1 MATGSTDIVCV
12 STGTLTEM
20 QTRHDALSAIGIES
34 RVVGEYLTAGLGTT
48 MPGTVELWVHRAD
61 VGSAETALRGEQR
74 PAVPEFADIRVVGLD
89 DERSTRADPALSLFD
104 VHFQLSA
111 LPPIGWSRFVRGAL
125 EAHGVAGR
133 QGWAH
138 SRFFVVRC
146 AIDEV
151 EAVLNALRPLFVQ
164 VNQAYREWAAREAHA
179 RADEAAFD
187 QRFGDQLR
195 DLKSQLKFD

>member
-1 MATGSTDIVCV
+1 MTTGSRDIVCV
-12 STGTLTEM
+12 STGTLLDVRA
-20 QTRHDALSAIGIES
+20 RHDALSAAGIES
-34 RVVGEYLTAGLGTT
+34 RVVGDIPAAGLGADV
-48 MPGTVELWVHRAD
+48 PAGVELWVHRVD
-61 VGSAETALRGEQR
+61 VGTAETALRSAGA
-74 PAVPEFADIRVVGLD
+74 PAGAEFADIRVVGLD

>member
-1 MATGSTDIVCV
+1 MTTGSTDIVSV

-61 VGSAETALRGEQR
+61 VGSAETALRGGPL
-74 PAVPEFADIRVVGLD
+74 PAVPEFADIRIVGLD
-89 DERSTRADPALSLFD
+89 TERSARADPSVPLFD

-111 LPPIGWSRFVRGAL
+111 LPPLGWARFVRGIL
-125 EAHGVAGR
+125 DAHGVAGR

-151 EAVLNALRPLFVQ
+151 ETVLAALRPILVK
-164 VNQAYREWAAREAHA
+164 VNQAYREWAAREVRA

-187 QRFGDQLR
+187 QNHSDQLR
-195 DLKSQLKFD
+195 ALQGQLKFD